1 MKDIMPDNIRDRLD
15 IMLGNIETGA
25 CKGYYGWDPI
35 GDVVTFKDEW
45 DKQ

>member
-15 IMLGNIETGA
+15 IMMRSIEDGN

-35 GDVVTFKDEW
+35 GTVVTFKEIE
-45 DKQ
+45 